1 MITRYQIVDPTGKVI
16 DELNSQEEVNLYV
29 ATKRDQDPHFQ
40 FEVIPEVAEEFN
52 RIGEFQ
58 ASSSME

>member
-29 ATKRDQDPHFQ
+29 ATKRDLYGRRSPTQSR
-40 FEVIPEVAEEFN
+40 ET
-52 RIGEFQ
+52 RIWT
-58 ASSSME
+58 

>member
-29 ATKRDQDPHFQ
+29 ATKRYQDPHFQ
-40 FEVIPEVAEEFN
+40 FEVIPIEV
-52 RIGEFQ
+52 
-58 ASSSME
+58 SSVNPGFGRDPDLL